1 MSLVNAL
8 LAADPAETHHWLLPE
23 TAEIIYGGIASVLVI
38 GALVKFAGPMLTKS
52 LAARTERI
60 QKELDASAQDL
71 ASAQSDAANIRKA
84 LGDIETERKRMLD
97 EAKAQAEAM
106 LSDGR
111 ARLSTEIA
119 EMEARATA
127 DLATVAARSGDEL
140 RAEIGRVSAVAI
152 DAVLPGV
159 LDDAAHQS
167 LIENFIAKVGASR

>member
-1 MSLVNAL
+1 MSMLNAI

-38 GALVKFAGPMLTKS
+38 GALVKFAGPMLKKS
-52 LAARTERI
+52 LDARTERI

-71 ASAQSDAANIRKA
+71 ASAQSDAATIRTA
-84 LGDIETERKRMLD
+84 LGDIEAERSRMLV

-106 LSDGR
+106 LTDGR
-111 ARLSTEIA
+111 ARLTAEIA
-119 EMEARATA
+119 EMEARAIV

-140 RAEIGRVSAVAI
+140 RAEIGRVSSVAVE
-152 DAVLPGV
+152 AVLPSV